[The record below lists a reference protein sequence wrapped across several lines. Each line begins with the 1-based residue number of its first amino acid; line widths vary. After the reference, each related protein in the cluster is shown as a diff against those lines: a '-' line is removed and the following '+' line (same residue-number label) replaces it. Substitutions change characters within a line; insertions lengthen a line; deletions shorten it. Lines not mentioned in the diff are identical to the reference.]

1 MRCPIELTQ
10 EKAIVTE
17 TARNA
22 GAPWSAAD
30 LAQLDLMMSEGI
42 DRSKIAA
49 QFGRTE
55 AAIQT
60 KFAALQRLKNPS
72 RRNGR
77 LQRRH
82 NGASFFLS

>member
-49 QFGRTE
+49 QFGR
-55 AAIQT
+55 
-60 KFAALQRLKNPS
+60 
-72 RRNGR
+72 NGR